1 MNPVTEVETNPNATA
16 ESESANGGKIQDTN
30 SNKSTAPATQEGA
43 TLTFGATAGMPR
55 RFKGNFDFQFVR
67 TMGCT
72 TYDGAEIGECY
83 ETASRIED
91 EKEDSYTEAWRVTA
105 ERVEAIARK
114 SLAGGHLVSARE
126 AFLRASS
133 YWREVGFYQSTTD
146 PKCRAGWERQRDCF
160 MQAGKLM
167 DPPFEVVSIPY
178 ENGKSLPGYFLKAD
192 ASNKPRPTLM
202 SLGGADSLGE
212 ELYFWGGGAAALRR
226 GYNALL
232 FEIPGQRGAMCS
244 NPGAEL
250 FFRPDTEVPLKY
262 VCDWALARA
271 DVDAKRLA
279 LVGWSL
285 GGYFAPRAAAFEK
298 RIKACIASTTL
309 PNFQNVVL
317 EAIGLPADRPCPRN
331 LESKIDLSTV
341 TSRFLAQGDIRYRMG
356 AGGGTIAEYVD
367 GLSKYNLWGLE
378 EKIKCPY
385 LNIGG
390 VAEGQ
395 VAVDGQMFY
404 EKLTCPKAQHIIATK
419 EGGEAHC
426 GVNNESLEHQIMFD
440 WLDDVWTT
448 LT

>member
-1 MNPVTEVETNPNATA
+1 MTPVAEAKANPNATP
-16 ESESANGGKIQDTN
+16 ESGSANGGKTQGTG
-30 SNKSTAPATQEGA
+30 SKTSTAPAAQNGA
-43 TLTFGATAGMPR
+43 PLTFGATAGMPR

-133 YWREVGFYQSTTD
+133 YWREVGFYQCTTD

-167 DPPFEVVSIPY
+167 DPPFEVVRIPY
-178 ENGKSLPGYFLKAD
+178 ENGKSLPGYFLKAN

-232 FEIPGQRGAMCS
+232 FEIPGQRGAIYS

-262 VCDWALARA
+262 VCDWVLARA
-271 DVDAKRLA
+271 DVDPKRLA

-309 PNFQNVVL
+309 PNWQNVVL
-317 EAIGLPADRPCPRN
+317 GAIGLPADQPCPSD

-341 TSRFLAQGDIRYRMG
+341 GSRFITQGDIRYRHG
-356 AGGGTIAEYVD
+356 AGGGTIAAFID
-367 GLSKYNLWGLE
+367 GLSKYNLRGLE
-378 EKIKCPY
+378 DKLTCPY
-385 LNIGG
+385 FNIGG
-390 VAEGQ
+390 QGEGQ
-395 VAVDGQMFY
+395 LAVYGQKFY
-404 EKLTCPKAQHIIATK
+404 DKLTCPKAQHIITAK

-426 GVNNESLEHQIMFD
+426 GVNNESLEHQIIFD
-440 WLDDVWTT
+440 WLDDVSK
-448 LT
+448 

>member
-1 MNPVTEVETNPNATA
+1 M
-16 ESESANGGKIQDTN
+16 QDTN
-30 SNKSTAPATQEGA
+30 SNKSTAPATQKGA

-72 TYDGAEIGECY
+72 TYGGAEIGECY

-146 PKCRAGWERQRDCF
+146 PKCRAGWERQRECF
-160 MQAGKLM
+160 TQAGKLM
-167 DPPFEVVSIPY
+167 DLPFEVVSIPY
-178 ENGKSLPGYFLKAD
+178 ENGRSLPGYFLKAD

-232 FEIPGQRGAMCS
+232 FEIPGQRGAMYS

-250 FFRPDTEVPLKY
+250 FF
-262 VCDWALARA
+262 
-271 DVDAKRLA
+271 
-279 LVGWSL
+279 G
-285 GGYFAPRAAAFEK
+285 
-298 RIKACIASTTL
+298 RIRK
-309 PNFQNVVL
+309 F
-317 EAIGLPADRPCPRN
+317 
-331 LESKIDLSTV
+331 
-341 TSRFLAQGDIRYRMG
+341 
-356 AGGGTIAEYVD
+356 
-367 GLSKYNLWGLE
+367 
-378 EKIKCPY
+378 
-385 LNIGG
+385 
-390 VAEGQ
+390 
-395 VAVDGQMFY
+395 
-404 EKLTCPKAQHIIATK
+404 H
-419 EGGEAHC
+419 
-426 GVNNESLEHQIMFD
+426 
-440 WLDDVWTT
+440 
-448 LT
+448 

>member
-1 MNPVTEVETNPNATA
+1 MNPVAEVKTNPKAA
-16 ESESANGGKIQDTN
+16 PESGRANGGKTLDMN
-30 SNKSTAPATQEGA
+30 SNKSTVPATQKGA
-43 TLTFGATAGMPR
+43 TLTFGASAGMPR

-72 TYDGAEIGECY
+72 TYGGADIGECY

-91 EKEDSYTEAWRVTA
+91 EEEDSYTEAWRVTA

-133 YWREVGFYQSTTD
+133 YWREAGFYQSTTD
-146 PKCRAGWERQRDCF
+146 PKCRAGWKRQRECF
-160 MQAGKLM
+160 TQAGKLM
-167 DPPFEVVSIPY
+167 DLPFEVVSIPY
-178 ENGKSLPGYFLKAD
+178 ENGRSLPGYFLKAD

-202 SLGGADSLGE
+202 SLGGADSVGE

-232 FEIPGQRGAMCS
+232 FEIPGQRGAMYS

-262 VCDWALARA
+262 VCDWVLGRA
-271 DVDAKRLA
+271 DVNPKRLA
-279 LVGWSL
+279 LVGLSL

-309 PNFQNVVL
+309 TNWQNDVL
-317 EAIGLPADRPCPRN
+317 EILGLPPDQPCPRN

-341 TSRFLAQGDIRYRMG
+341 TSRFIAQGDIRYRHG
-356 AGGGTIAEYVD
+356 AGGGTIAEFVERAEQVQLV
-367 GLSKYNLWGLE
+367 G
-378 EKIKCPY
+378 
-385 LNIGG
+385 IGG
-390 VAEGQ
+390 KDHLPVFQ
-395 VAVDGQMFY
+395 Y
-404 EKLTCPKAQHIIATK
+404 R
-419 EGGEAHC
+419 
-426 GVNNESLEHQIMFD
+426 
-440 WLDDVWTT
+440 WTRRGAAGC
-448 LT
+448 

>member
-1 MNPVTEVETNPNATA
+1 MNPVAEIETKTKTTP
-16 ESESANGGKIQDTN
+16 ESESANGRKTRDAN
-30 SNKSTAPATQEGA
+30 SNKSTAPATQNGA
-43 TLTFGATAGMPR
+43 TLTFGASAGMPR

-72 TYDGAEIGECY
+72 TYGGAEIGECY

-91 EKEDSYTEAWRVTA
+91 EKEDSYTDAWRVTA

-146 PKCRAGWERQRDCF
+146 PKCRAGWERQRECF
-160 MQAGKLM
+160 TQAGKLM
-167 DPPFEVVSIPY
+167 DLSFEVVRIPY
-178 ENGKSLPGYFLKAD
+178 EDGKSLPGYFLKAD
-192 ASNKPRPTLM
+192 ASDKPRPTLM
-202 SLGGADSLGE
+202 SLGGADSLDE

-232 FEIPGQRGAMCS
+232 FEIPGQRGAMYS

-271 DVDAKRLA
+271 DVDPKRLA

-298 RIKACIASTTL
+298 RIRACIASTTL
-309 PNFQNVVL
+309 PNWQNVVL
-317 EAIGLPADRPCPRN
+317 AAIGLPPDRPCPRD

-341 TSRFLAQGDIRYRMG
+341 GSRFIARGDIRYRHG
-356 AGGGTIAEYVD
+356 AGGGTIAEFVD

-378 EKIKCPY
+378 DKITCPY
-385 LNIGG
+385 FNIGG
-390 VAEGQ
+390 QGEGQ
-395 VAVDGQMFY
+395 LAVYGQTFY
-404 EKLTCPKAQHIIATK
+404 DKLTCPKAQNIITTK
-419 EGGEAHC
+419 EGGDAHC
-426 GVNNESLEHQIMFD
+426 GVNNASLEHQIIFD
-440 WLDDVWTT
+440 WLDNV
-448 LT
+448 LK